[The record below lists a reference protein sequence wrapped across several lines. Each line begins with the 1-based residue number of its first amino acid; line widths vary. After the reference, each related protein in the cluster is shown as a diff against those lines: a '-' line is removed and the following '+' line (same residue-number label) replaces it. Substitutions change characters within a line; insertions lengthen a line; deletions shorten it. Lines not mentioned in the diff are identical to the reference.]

1 MDGDGAEIWGWE
13 EKEGMERLRER
24 YLRWVLGVDK
34 KTPGYMVKEELER
47 DKLGERAGR
56 RALKRGRGRRGRM
69 SRQENV

>member
-47 DKLGERAGR
+47 DKLIRGESREKSIE
-56 RALKRGRGRRGRM
+56 KRMREER
-69 SRQENV
+69 ENE